1 MAAVGATSTRAS
13 LPGNCPTL
21 FGFEP
26 ARRRRIPFALD
37 DHMAILRALLA
48 DVKASTGRCVLVGLS
63 SGGDI
68 ALRILSKPPGEVASQ
83 VDAVLSL
90 GCNLPIETCFVVR
103 LFVRLGDE
111 TSAGCGSFP
120 RTSCSRSPMQ
130 RHAPRRSH
138 RSLNGIAPPANEC
151 RAFAESSK
159 MMRYAMR
166 RRPRYD

>member
-26 ARRRRIPFALD
+26 ARRRRIPLALD
-37 DHMAILRALLA
+37 DHSITGGRGVVTRVQLA
-48 DVKASTGRCVLVGLS
+48 DRDVFCRE
-63 SGGDI
+63 
-68 ALRILSKPPGEVASQ
+68 AL
-83 VDAVLSL
+83 
-90 GCNLPIETCFVVR
+90 
-103 LFVRLGDE
+103 VRLGDE

-120 RTSCSRSPMQ
+120 GTSCSRSPMQ

-159 MMRYAMR
+159 MRRYAMR